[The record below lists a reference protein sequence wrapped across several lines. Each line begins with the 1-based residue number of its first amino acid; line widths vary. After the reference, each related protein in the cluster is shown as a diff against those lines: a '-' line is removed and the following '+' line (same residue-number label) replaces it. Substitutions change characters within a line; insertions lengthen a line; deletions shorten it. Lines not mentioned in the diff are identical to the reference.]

1 MASLRELVDF
11 GWNLL
16 LGQDG
21 YNLSPPAT
29 FEIPAGEAV
38 SIDDNERAEQ
48 WQKQAWRLWK
58 LVGEIHYP
66 STRLSRQ
73 TSQLDWRVRVNGRE
87 LSPQSAK
94 NELQAVTRG
103 IGPQEATYLLSLNDM
118 VAGEAWYVEAEPGRH
133 AVWSVAEKDLNKKI
147 EAIRGAG
154 RSARRMHQPDPTNPE
169 KADSSVRTAI
179 GPAEELLTLQ
189 SLSESQARSRLSQA
203 GVIVTPAEQL
213 YSDKDPWE
221 ENLVESMTAAIRD
234 VKSPAALAP
243 IHIRMRRD
251 LIEMVRYITFPR
263 PYDDLID
270 RKQERAISRVAS
282 ALDIEPELL
291 QGLGDS
297 TYWNAWAISMD
308 TYQAHIA
315 PRAERIGNLYASVAE
330 QIRRDAGQRDVV
342 VEITPDPRVML
353 ARRSSVRDAM
363 DAWKLGVVGPRYVRD
378 AIGATE
384 QDAPNEEDLELL
396 ERIQG
401 RSQDMDRERRVG
413 ENPGPARSSP
423 ENASNGSSPIR
434 SDFEIAEHARKEL
447 GLKLR
452 EAWRNTPHRNR
463 LSGLLP
469 SDYTCHIPID
479 DIAREMPIT
488 EVIGDAVRELALADE
503 AERLTSWILDTLL
516 TPTSGL
522 RALEDI
528 DA

>member
-1 MASLRELVDF
+1 MASLKDLREF

-21 YNLSPPAT
+21 ADLIRPAT
-29 FEIPAGEAV
+29 FEVPAGDPV
-38 SIDDNERAEQ
+38 SIDDNKRAAE
-48 WQKQAWRLWK
+48 WQKNAWRLWK

-94 NELQAVTRG
+94 NEIQAVTQG

-118 VAGEAWYVEAEPGRH
+118 VAGDVWYVEAEQGRH
-133 AVWSVAEKDLNKKI
+133 AVWSVMQKDLDKEI
-147 EAIRGAG
+147 ERIRNAG
-154 RSARRMHQPDPTNPE
+154 RLALRMHQPDPTDPT

-221 ENLVESMTAAIRD
+221 QNLVDSMTAAIRD

-251 LIEMVRYITFPR
+251 LIDVVRYITFPR

-297 TYWNAWAISMD
+297 TYWNAWAVSMD

-330 QIRRDAGQRDVV
+330 EIRRKAGQTDVV

-384 QDAPNEEDLELL
+384 QDKPTEEDLELL

-423 ENASNGSSPIR
+423 ENASNGNTQIY
-434 SDFEIAEHARKEL
+434 SDYDVAEHARKEL

-469 SDYTCHIPID
+469 SDYTCHIPMD
-479 DIAREMPIT
+479 DIAREMPIA
-488 EVIGDAVRELALADE
+488 EVIGDAVKEVAQPDE
-503 AERLTSWILDTLL
+503 AGRLTSWVMDTLL
-516 TPTSGL
+516 TPLSGL
-522 RALEDI
+522 RAMEETNV
-528 DA
+528 

>member
-11 GWNLL
+11 GWGLI

-21 YNLSPPAT
+21 SNLIQPAT
-29 FEIPAGEAV
+29 FEVPAGDTVAV
-38 SIDDNERAEQ
+38 GESRSQ
-48 WQKQAWRLWK
+48 RWQRDAWRLWK
-58 LVGEIHYP
+58 WVGEIHYP

-73 TSQLDWRVRVNGRE
+73 TSQLDWRVRVDGRE
-87 LSPQSAK
+87 LVPQSAK
-94 NELQAVTRG
+94 NEIQAVTQG

-118 VAGEAWYVEAEPGRH
+118 VAGEAWYVEEQTGQF
-133 AVWSVAEKDLNKKI
+133 AVWSVEEKDLDKKI
-147 EAIRGAG
+147 EQVRAAGRLAIRI
-154 RSARRMHQPDPTNPE
+154 HQPDPTDPD

-179 GPAEELLTLQ
+179 GPAEELMTLEQ
-189 SLSESQARSRLSQA
+189 LSQSQARSRLSQA
-203 GVIVTPAEQL
+203 GVIITPAEQL
-213 YSDKDPWE
+213 YAAEDPWE
-221 ENLVESMTAAIRD
+221 KNLVESMSAAIRD
-234 VKSPAALAP
+234 VKSASALAP

-251 LIEMVRYITFPR
+251 LIQFVRYLTFPR

-297 TYWNAWAISMD
+297 TYWNAWAVSMD

-330 QIRRDAGQRDVV
+330 AIRARTGQSAV
-342 VEITPDPRVML
+342 VEIWPDPRVML
-353 ARRSSVRDAM
+353 ARRASVRDAM
-363 DAWKLGVVGPRYVRD
+363 DAFKLFVVGPRYVRD

-384 QDAPNEEDLELL
+384 QDAPTDEEFEWM
-396 ERIQG
+396 ERVLG
-401 RSQDMDRERRVG
+401 SGSTMDRERRVG

-423 ENASNGSSPIR
+423 ENASNGAAPIR
-434 SDFEIAEHARKEL
+434 SDFEVAEHARKEL
-447 GLKLR
+447 GLRLR

-469 SDYTCHIPID
+469 SDYTCHIPMD
-479 DIAREMPIT
+479 DIAREMPIA
-488 EVIGDAVRELALADE
+488 EVIGDAVREVAMADE
-503 AERLTSWILDTLL
+503 VDRLTSWVMDTLL

-522 RALEDI
+522 RAMEEVNV
-528 DA
+528 